1 MRTRLLTTVAALALA
16 APLASAQQTS
26 LEAGRVEY
34 LSACAGCHGSGG
46 RGDGP
51 LADLMKIETP
61 DLTRLTARAG
71 GEFPW
76 GDAIALIDGRSLVRA
91 HGTDMPVWGDRYTL
105 QAQQEGRSL
114 PGPHASGAP
123 ELIVRG
129 RILSLV
135 YYLETL
141 QE

>member
-1 MRTRLLTTVAALALA
+1 MRTYLFTAAALAAMA
-16 APLASAQQTS
+16 ASPITAQETS
-26 LEAGRVEY
+26 WDAGEVEY
-34 LSACAGCHGSGG
+34 LSACAGCHGRDA

-51 LADLMKIETP
+51 LAGLMNIETP
-61 DLTRLTARAG
+61 DLTRMSARAG

-76 GDAIALIDGRSLVRA
+76 GDAIALIDGRSLVTA
-91 HGTDMPVWGDRYTL
+91 HGSDMPVWGDRYMT
-105 QAQQEGRSL
+105 QAKREGAAL
-114 PGPHASGAP
+114 AGPHPPVAP
-123 ELIVRG
+123 ELVVRG